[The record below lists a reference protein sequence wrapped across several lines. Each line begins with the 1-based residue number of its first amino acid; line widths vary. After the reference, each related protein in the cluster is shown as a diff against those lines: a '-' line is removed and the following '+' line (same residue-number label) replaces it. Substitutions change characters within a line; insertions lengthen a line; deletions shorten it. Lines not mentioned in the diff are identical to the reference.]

1 MLPTHR
7 HSYPNTRSGESAWP
21 SSRRHGANPGRLS
34 RIVAKRSTQA
44 VGIAILIILLL
55 LFASH
60 SHRQPQPVGPSV
72 ELSQK
77 PSREGGAGGKY
88 AIITFETRDVTYW
101 RESLGNKFE
110 YARKHGYP
118 KYYFF
123 KAECKVMI

>member
-44 VGIAILIILLL
+44 VGIAILIVLLL